1 LFRIDLEECDRLRP
15 KCYLDDKVI
24 SELCKPCGDAIII
37 KLLGKLIGYVTMR
50 ERVKALWK
58 LTGGFEMVDIGH

>member
-1 LFRIDLEECDRLRP
+1 
-15 KCYLDDKVI
+15 LDDKVI